1 MSQSTRVII
10 DLIIILIYINLNSV
24 CTKDIINFL
33 SSNLIVEGCLS
44 FLVFLLAVVSLPFFS
59 TKPRSFDCIYFEKK
73 KQKKIKC
80 QHSQNYLDSLKKTD
94 LKKTH

>member
-24 CTKDIINFL
+24 CTKAIINFL

-44 FLVFLLAVVSLPFFS
+44 FLVFLLAVVSLPFFRPS
-59 TKPRSFDCIYFEKK
+59 QEVLIAFILKK